1 MGSQSRTRKSRG
13 KIIFPPL
20 QHMEIAQVSFLER
33 SASLPVPHVTHSLTH
48 THTQERPP
56 PKPEFIYKKL
66 CIYSYTFKLQSPSKY
81 SLFNAKRF
89 LNSSI
94 LMSFSASAIF
104 LFHFFHMGKTF
115 PFEDFFHLGKQTK
128 VTRGKM
134 GWTGRVGNGCP
145 LFVVKHCWTLSTM
158 WAGVLINHPSW
169 NWQTHWKSLKNISLK
184 PNTVSHN
191 NTR

>member
-1 MGSQSRTRKSRG
+1 M
-13 KIIFPPL
+13 
-20 QHMEIAQVSFLER
+20 
-33 SASLPVPHVTHSLTH
+33 
-48 THTQERPP
+48 
-56 PKPEFIYKKL
+56 
-66 CIYSYTFKLQSPSKY
+66 
-81 SLFNAKRF
+81 
-89 LNSSI
+89 NSSI

-169 NWQTHWKSLKNISLK
+169 NWQTHWKSLKKNFTEAEHSLSQQHQLAQCYRWVPRTLNKQGK
-184 PNTVSHN
+184 PVLQRACLPEDNSVFGGIPPRIHIHTHNTLKFYRSTIYPLSWSKTHQDN
-191 NTR
+191 CQYNTINRNARQERSNYW